1 MVGFGEPVLDAV
13 LVADP
18 AEHVSDEVA
27 GPVALDELNAVVG
40 QNGVHLVGNGLY
52 EHLEEGCGRELG
64 RLAIDAG
71 EHELRSAVDG
81 DEQEALAAFSA
92 TF

>member
-1 MVGFGEPVLDAV
+1 LTAAARWIIALKLVSVLSA
-13 LVADP
+13 
-18 AEHVSDEVA
+18 
-27 GPVALDELNAVVG
+27 
-40 QNGVHLVGNGLY
+40 VHLAGNGLY
-52 EHLEEGCGRELG
+52 EHLEEGCGREPG

-81 DEQEALAAFSA
+81 DEQEALTAFSA